1 MFNVTILKMRDLIK
15 YLVGIA
21 ITIVIVVVISK
32 QFSKDNNKEEK
43 IVNEVKNGISMLSEQ
58 SFLGCFEQAVPTM
71 AYLNEEYSKIAEE
84 DDHSREDIL
93 QGILETQ
100 ISSIKGIE
108 TTEKIAESQETETT
122 TENTLNVAD
131 NQNST
136 VGTASQNARY
146 RRSWNKN
153 RSNNK

>member
-1 MFNVTILKMRDLIK
+1 
-15 YLVGIA
+15 
-21 ITIVIVVVISK
+21 
-32 QFSKDNNKEEK
+32 
-43 IVNEVKNGISMLSEQ
+43 MLSEQ

-108 TTEKIAESQETETT
+108 NTEKIAESQETETT

-136 VGTASQNARY
+136 VGTVSQNTRC